1 MEWKIC
7 LLTKEMKDITV
18 PGFIDFRHNI
28 SVKNP
33 EKLNARLNK
42 YVKVLENEEF
52 LYN

>member
-7 LLTKEMKDITV
+7 LLTKEMKDTTV
-18 PGFIDFRHNI
+18 DLMISDNI

>member
-1 MEWKIC
+1 MEDLCVDKGD
-7 LLTKEMKDITV
+7 ERHHS
-18 PGFIDFRHNI
+18 GFNDFKHNI
-28 SVKNP
+28 SVKKNP

>member
-1 MEWKIC
+1 MEDLFVDKGD
-7 LLTKEMKDITV
+7 ERHQSE
-18 PGFIDFRHNI
+18 FNDFRHNI

-42 YVKVLENEEF
+42 YVKVLENENF

>member
-7 LLTKEMKDITV
+7 LLTKEMKNITVDLMISDIT
-18 PGFIDFRHNI
+18 FQL
-28 SVKNP
+28 KNP

>member
-1 MEWKIC
+1 MEDLYVDKGD
-7 LLTKEMKDITV
+7 ERHQS
-18 PGFIDFRHNI
+18 GFNDFRHNI